1 MSAPEI
7 AAIVDYLVSHHVH
20 HVPLEAEKLEKLAVR
35 KKAAVRTIMQQ
46 HDQLWVGFNFSVVFA
61 KFLEQVPEWGLTSPE
76 VAVFFKN
83 PANENHPYL
92 LSLRHQTT
100 GNCGAHA
107 SVQLL
112 HYLMDI
118 RSDGSAN
125 VGSVDITAH
134 MQLSELFGEELLK
147 YLTGKKKH
155 KMPLFYFA
163 ALGTLDVQRLLCLTF
178 NRPYADEQLIAG
190 NLHTAA
196 LIMEQLQFQP
206 GMVTKF
212 TVSSSFVESSLVSF
226 TGLPVFGGGES
237 AHAMLIIGARR
248 AGDNYFFLLQ
258 NWHARKQFLEVSAE
272 YLAHC
277 CAEVYFVRPTQVIT
291 LAHATPL
298 TDYPATECAIVESDA
313 EEEDDDYYDEE

>member
-1 MSAPEI
+1 M
-7 AAIVDYLVSHHVH
+7 
-20 HVPLEAEKLEKLAVR
+20 R

-46 HDQLWVGFNFSVVFA
+46 HDQPWVGFNFNVVFA
-61 KFLEQVPEWGLTSPE
+61 KFLEQVPEWGVTSPE

-83 PANENHPYL
+83 PAYENHPYL

-125 VGSVDITAH
+125 VGSVDIAAH
-134 MQLSELFGEELLK
+134 MQLSELYGEELLK
-147 YLTGKKKH
+147 YLTGKKH
-155 KMPLFYFA
+155 TMPLFYFA

-178 NRPYADEQLIAG
+178 NRPYADEKLFAG
-190 NLHTAA
+190 NLNTAA
-196 LIMEQLQFQP
+196 LIMEQVQFQP

-212 TVSSSFVESSLVSF
+212 TVSSAFVESPLVSF
-226 TGLPVFGGGES
+226 TGLPAFVGGEN

-277 CAEVYFVRPTQVIT
+277 CAEVYFVRSTQVIT

-298 TDYPATECAIVESDA
+298 TDFPATECAIVESDD
-313 EEEDDDYYDEE
+313 EEDDYDEE